1 MDRALLTSLSLE
13 HYADLALDAA
23 ALAALV
29 ANGDRLGALSALK
42 TAGVAKV
49 GERQRLVNALAR
61 LHKSGELS
69 ALRAADAA
77 PRAADA
83 APRDTT
89 PLPGLRVAFVC
100 HSGYFAG
107 GSFGGALR
115 ASLAMIREVRRL
127 GAADVLALA
136 QPSATRLARALEGG
150 ALAEGRF
157 DGLPVLFGGEAELL
171 GALAGRRWHAVVAL
185 SLEQPILRVAAALGG
200 ENAFAMAHN
209 YYMPPFGPFR
219 RFPVRDGHVE
229 LLQRMRLLLCP
240 SRHHAGYLERWGPPG
255 LRTHVLYA
263 GDYHYFDAAG
273 GGLPPPMRPWEPAH
287 VYVTLVSPAPEK
299 GLSVLCALAR
309 RLPAVAFAAVATQW
323 TDARTRARLAAL
335 PNVTV
340 LEADA
345 DVDRIFA
352 RTRVLLA
359 PSLWQEACP
368 LVVTEAMLRA
378 IPVVSSDV
386 FGLPEA
392 NRNARLVVPTALAYD
407 HARGT
412 LHHGT
417 TNDAL
422 EATLGADPPLPSALA
437 RGRAAAAAADAEA
450 TADEVA
456 PYAALLT
463 ALLAPDGERLRRESA
478 ERVGVHAHSSAPR
491 PASFLAARRPSN
503 LRDSA
508 SRSFTL
514 TALPRGSAQIVP
526 L

>member
-1 MDRALLTSLSLE
+1 MALTELLTSLSLE
-13 HYADLALDAA
+13 HYAGLSLDAA

-29 ANGDRLGALSALK
+29 ENGDRLGALSALK

-69 ALRAADAA
+69 AL
-77 PRAADA
+77 RAADA

-240 SRHHAGYLERWGPPG
+240 SRHHAAYLERWGPPG

-273 GGLPPPMRPWEPAH
+273 GGLPPPMRPWEAAH

-422 EATLGADPPLPSALA
+422 EATLGASD
-437 RGRAAAAAADAEA
+437 
-450 TADEVA
+450 
-456 PYAALLT
+456 
-463 ALLAPDGERLRRESA
+463 
-478 ERVGVHAHSSAPR
+478 
-491 PASFLAARRPSN
+491 
-503 LRDSA
+503 
-508 SRSFTL
+508 
-514 TALPRGSAQIVP
+514 
-526 L
+526 

>member
-1 MDRALLTSLSLE
+1 MAFTELLTALSLE

-136 QPSATRLARALEGG
+136 QPSATRLARAFEGG
-150 ALAEGRF
+150 ALGEGRF

-368 LVVTEAMLRA
+368 LVVTEAMLARRSIPTDLWYHAKQLRVAVDEYRA
-378 IPVVSSDV
+378 VFEQCRVVIRS
-386 FGLPEA
+386 GE
-392 NRNARLVVPTALAYD
+392 VPLQ
-407 HARGT
+407 
-412 LHHGT
+412 
-417 TNDAL
+417 
-422 EATLGADPPLPSALA
+422 
-437 RGRAAAAAADAEA
+437 RGR
-450 TADEVA
+450 
-456 PYAALLT
+456 
-463 ALLAPDGERLRRESA
+463 
-478 ERVGVHAHSSAPR
+478 
-491 PASFLAARRPSN
+491 
-503 LRDSA
+503 
-508 SRSFTL
+508 
-514 TALPRGSAQIVP
+514 
-526 L
+526 

>member
-1 MDRALLTSLSLE
+1 MDRALLSSLSLE
-13 HYADLALDAA
+13 QYADLALDAA
-23 ALAALV
+23 ALTALV
-29 ANGDRLGALSALK
+29 ASGDRLAALSSLK
-42 TAGVAKV
+42 AAGVAKV

-61 LHKSGELS
+61 LHKSGDLS
-69 ALRAADAA
+69 AL
-77 PRAADA
+77 RAADA

-150 ALAEGRF
+150 ALAEGSF

-240 SRHHAGYLERWGPPG
+240 SRHHAAYLERWGPPG

-273 GGLPPPMRPWEPAH
+273 GGRPPPMRPGVPAH
-287 VYVTLVSPAPEK
+287 VYVTRVSPAPEK
-299 GLSVLCALAR
+299 GLSVLWAR
-309 RLPAVAFAAVATQW
+309 SRGGCPPSPSPRWRRSGPTHG
-323 TDARTRARLAAL
+323 RARG
-335 PNVTV
+335 
-340 LEADA
+340 
-345 DVDRIFA
+345 
-352 RTRVLLA
+352 
-359 PSLWQEACP
+359 S
-368 LVVTEAMLRA
+368 
-378 IPVVSSDV
+378 
-386 FGLPEA
+386 
-392 NRNARLVVPTALAYD
+392 
-407 HARGT
+407 
-412 LHHGT
+412 
-417 TNDAL
+417 
-422 EATLGADPPLPSALA
+422 
-437 RGRAAAAAADAEA
+437 
-450 TADEVA
+450 
-456 PYAALLT
+456 
-463 ALLAPDGERLRRESA
+463 RRC
-478 ERVGVHAHSSAPR
+478 RM
-491 PASFLAARRPSN
+491 
-503 LRDSA
+503 
-508 SRSFTL
+508 
-514 TALPRGSAQIVP
+514 
-526 L
+526 

>member
-1 MDRALLTSLSLE
+1 MPWIARCSSLSLE

-29 ANGDRLGALSALK
+29 ASGDRLGAIASLK
-42 TAGVAKV
+42 AAGVAKV

-69 ALRAADAA
+69 ALRLATP
-77 PRAADA
+77 PRA
-83 APRDTT
+83 T

-150 ALAEGRF
+150 ARAEGRF

-200 ENAFAMAHN
+200 ENAYAMAHN

-229 LLQRMRLLLCP
+229 LLQRMRWLLCP
-240 SRHHAGYLERWGPPG
+240 SRHHAAYLERWGPPG
-255 LRTHVLYA
+255 LRTHVRTQQITTTTRPA
-263 GDYHYFDAAG
+263 

-287 VYVTLVSPAPEK
+287 VYVTLVTPRPISTSSACCARSRGGCRRRLRRGGDAVDRRAHARAARRAAERDGPRGGRRRRPH
-299 GLSVLCALAR
+299 LCAHARAARAEPVAGGVLASSSPRRCSAPSASRGR
-309 RLPAVAFAAVATQW
+309 RLRPA
-323 TDARTRARLAAL
+323 R
-335 PNVTV
+335 
-340 LEADA
+340 
-345 DVDRIFA
+345 
-352 RTRVLLA
+352 
-359 PSLWQEACP
+359 
-368 LVVTEAMLRA
+368 
-378 IPVVSSDV
+378 
-386 FGLPEA
+386 A

-422 EATLGADPPLPSALA
+422 EATLGAK
-437 RGRAAAAAADAEA
+437 
-450 TADEVA
+450 
-456 PYAALLT
+456 
-463 ALLAPDGERLRRESA
+463 RR
-478 ERVGVHAHSSAPR
+478 
-491 PASFLAARRPSN
+491 
-503 LRDSA
+503 
-508 SRSFTL
+508 
-514 TALPRGSAQIVP
+514 
-526 L
+526 